1 MAKRGRVQTLDLF
14 VFPQPGSAQ
23 GNQYWYVTQRPWVSL
38 VFTLPALLLF
48 EVGTYVR
55 HDGAM
60 QGGSQL
66 VASYLIE
73 RLVNSLRTGPEAA
86 PLLAIAPGLLLIAI
100 LLGWH
105 VAARHPWK
113 IDSFVLAGMLGE
125 SVIYTIPLLVF
136 WLIRQPQSLAAA
148 APIQSIWV
156 DDLIRSFGAGI
167 YEELVFRLICIT
179 LLAIV
184 LIDVARLPRG
194 PTAVV
199 IVVISALFFAWVHH
213 PPLGSE
219 VYSAP
224 RFLFRFMAGTY
235 LAGLFVFRGFGVAA
249 GCHALYNVIVVTISA
264 VNAGAGQV

>member
-1 MAKRGRVQTLDLF
+1 MAKRARAQSLDLF
-14 VFPQPGSAQ
+14 IFPAPSSAQ
-23 GNQYWYVTQRPWVSL
+23 GSQYWYVTQRPWVSL
-38 VFTLPALLLF
+38 VFTLPGLLLF

-55 HDGAM
+55 HDGTLH
-60 QGGSQL
+60 GSSQL

-73 RLVNSLRTGPEAA
+73 WLVNSLRTGPDV
-86 PLLAIAPGLLLIAI
+86 PHLLAIAPSLLLVAI

-105 VAARHPWK
+105 VAARHPWR

-125 SVIYTIPLLVF
+125 SLVYTIPLLVF
-136 WLIRQPQSLAAA
+136 WVVHQPLTAVTPAQAA
-148 APIQSIWV
+148 WV

-167 YEELVFRLICIT
+167 YEELVFRLMCIT
-179 LLAIV
+179 VLVIV

-199 IVVISALFFAWVHH
+199 IVVLSAVFFAYVHH
-213 PPLGSE
+213 PPLGAE
-219 VYSAP
+219 PFSAP
-224 RFLFRFMAGTY
+224 SFLFRFIAGTY

-264 VNAGAGQV
+264 VNAGAGRL